1 MLVSPS
7 SSFHLSLGSLSPFPL
22 LFCLS
27 IQSAIGH
34 LSLSLS
40 LSFNLAHDK
49 SSTFD
54 LSRVACPPFLHA
66 SYPFRFSIPPPP
78 SLSPPFLGRSTFAS
92 FNSTCLSFFSF
103 FFSFFFSLPPRCP
116 LSPFSTSRC
125 PDSDFYT
132 FLRRRI
138 VYLSSP
144 PIYREIGRLRR
155 LFRTKN
161 RIASL
166 VNVR

>member
-1 MLVSPS
+1 MNFVRFSLSCLFCARFSLVVVPS
-7 SSFHLSLGSLSPFPL
+7 FTWFFSPFPL

-92 FNSTCLSFFSF
+92 FNSTCLSFFSLF
-103 FFSFFFSLPPRCP
+103 SLFSFPFRHGAPFPPFRHRDVPILPFTP
-116 LSPFSTSRC
+116 SF
-125 PDSDFYT
+125 
-132 FLRRRI
+132 
-138 VYLSSP
+138 V
-144 PIYREIGRLRR
+144 EE
-155 LFRTKN
+155 
-161 RIASL
+161 
-166 VNVR
+166 